1 MNPVLLCGVNVGKS
15 KICFKTDCSVQ
26 SQIDKG
32 QFSTHIASGIYVI
45 AGDRNLARVYTN
57 PIGDLSLMEDHMDRI
72 LSTIDSTPANWTT
85 RLNSLRQATT
95 SDEAVEME
103 ALKKNAKRLQTP
115 GKSVS
120 GSNLSSFKD
129 ANAFSELLDGEE
141 WDANLRRCGR
151 S

>member
-1 MNPVLLCGVNVGKS
+1 MDN
-15 KICFKTDCSVQ
+15 
-26 SQIDKG
+26 KG

-45 AGDRNLARVYTN
+45 AGDRRNAHVYAK
-57 PIGDLSLMEDHMDRI
+57 PIEDLSLMEHHRDTI
-72 LSTIDSTPANWTT
+72 FSTSDSTLVNWTA
-85 RLNSLRQATT
+85 RFNSLRQATT

>member
-1 MNPVLLCGVNVGKS
+1 MVLNNEYLLPRRFDNDNVY
-15 KICFKTDCSVQ
+15 TYN
-26 SQIDKG
+26 
-32 QFSTHIASGIYVI
+32 QFDYAHIASGIYVI